1 MKIIEKPL
9 SCAVEEFFEKA
20 NECGMENR
28 EGQVEMA
35 KEITEAVESNNSI
48 IVEAGVGIGK
58 SISYLLH
65 IVLNY
70 FRERRQVI
78 IATSTIALQEQLEND
93 LNLLLKNL
101 GVKVNYETAR
111 GMTNYICLKRLHYY
125 CRDNTDDSSLLS
137 LADSARKGVQSRKDV
152 KMNNDTWSKICIR
165 SFGEYCRNCVY
176 SNKCEYMQMRKRI
189 LVKNQII
196 ICNHNMLVTHLI
208 NIRRE
213 KGIFSD
219 SVSTIVVD
227 EAHNL
232 ESKFRDAFTATF
244 NKNQIIRE
252 LLYVR
257 DSRIGDIKR
266 LVSSVVDMIEAL
278 FRYLDYDFRLQKAAN
293 TDSDVY
299 YYRPDKNIKA
309 LILNIRKA
317 AALIESKVSYKL
329 RCLRFFRDMDN
340 GNNLVW
346 LSCKNGIRINVCKKD
361 ISEDIKKLL
370 FVNNRR
376 TILTSATLSTGN
388 KANANEQYGFFLNS
402 IGNPLDIIISRPK
415 ESPFDYVHNSMLY
428 ISDKLPY
435 PNKNNRR
442 VYQDTA
448 ISEIVELLKITY
460 GKALILFTSKED
472 MNAVFKKLSNM
483 GMPFK
488 IMIQSSDSSQE
499 HRINSF
505 KTDINSV
512 MLGTGVY
519 WEGINIVGESLSQ
532 IIIYKLPFAAPDPI
546 IEYKMSKSADPLM
559 NVIVPEMIIK
569 LRQGVGRLIRCHN
582 DKGIISIL
590 DPRLSSKSNRK
601 YKTQVLDSLPQKSHT
616 ENLDTL
622 SDFWRQ
628 INERIA

>member
-1 MKIIEKPL
+1 M
-9 SCAVEEFFEKA
+9 
-20 NECGMENR
+20 
-28 EGQVEMA
+28 
-35 KEITEAVESNNSI
+35 
-48 IVEAGVGIGK
+48 
-58 SISYLLH
+58 
-65 IVLNY
+65 
-70 FRERRQVI
+70 
-78 IATSTIALQEQLEND
+78 
-93 LNLLLKNL
+93 
-101 GVKVNYETAR
+101 
-111 GMTNYICLKRLHYY
+111 
-125 CRDNTDDSSLLS
+125 
-137 LADSARKGVQSRKDV
+137 
-152 KMNNDTWSKICIR
+152 
-165 SFGEYCRNCVY
+165 
-176 SNKCEYMQMRKRI
+176 
-189 LVKNQII
+189 
-196 ICNHNMLVTHLI
+196 
-208 NIRRE
+208 
-213 KGIFSD
+213 
-219 SVSTIVVD
+219 
-227 EAHNL
+227 
-232 ESKFRDAFTATF
+232 
-244 NKNQIIRE
+244 
-252 LLYVR
+252 
-257 DSRIGDIKR
+257 
-266 LVSSVVDMIEAL
+266 
-278 FRYLDYDFRLQKAAN
+278 
-293 TDSDVY
+293 
-299 YYRPDKNIKA
+299 
-309 LILNIRKA
+309 
-317 AALIESKVSYKL
+317 
-329 RCLRFFRDMDN
+329 
-340 GNNLVW
+340 
-346 LSCKNGIRINVCKKD
+346 
-361 ISEDIKKLL
+361 
-370 FVNNRR
+370 FVNSRR
-376 TILTSATLSTGN
+376 TILTSATLSAGN
-388 KANANEQYGFFLNS
+388 TANANEQYGFFLNS
-402 IGNPLDIIISRPK
+402 IGNPHGIMIAQPK
-415 ESPFDYVHNSMLY
+415 ESPFDYVHNTMLY

-546 IEYKMSKSADPLM
+546 IEYKMSKSANPLM
-559 NVIVPEMIIK
+559 DVIVPEMIIK